1 MKTSYDPKADAAY
14 IALSDGP
21 VNESEEV
28 APGIIL
34 DFDDAGRVLGIEVLH
49 VTKTLAPGAL
59 ASFVSLAPAHSS

>member
-28 APGIIL
+28 AAGIIL
-34 DFDDAGRVLGIEVLH
+34 DFDDA
-49 VTKTLAPGAL
+49 
-59 ASFVSLAPAHSS
+59 